1 MKYLKLFIFSFFV
14 FFMSMLSAQEKKP
27 EFYFF
32 YATEC
37 PHCHDA
43 YPYIKKLKKEY
54 PQIEFIE
61 MEVQKSMLN
70 RIKFQKEM
78 QRLNLKRAGV
88 PMFVFVDNH
97 VMGFKEGEHEEKIKS
112 IIEEG
117 LAKIEKNEKKN
128 RINCEDS
135 MVADFRRQKSGFE
148 MQFRQCLNAGKDTG
162 TCYSKRSSEYRNL
175 YRSVSA
181 ALFAGLKKGASFD
194 KNAENALNMEN
205 NVKKNW
211 ESYFSNQV
219 KSFSDVCNISREDE
233 YCEIM
238 TDEFR
243 VSLFSER
250 IVIMLESLS
259 FICN

>member
-1 MKYLKLFIFSFFV
+1 MKLFILFFSV
-14 FFMSMLSAQEKKP
+14 FFIFQLSAQGKKP

-32 YATEC
+32 YAKEC

-43 YPYIKKLKKEY
+43 YPYIKKLRKEY

-61 MEVQKSMLN
+61 MEVQENMLN

-88 PMFVFVDNH
+88 PMFVFKEAH
-97 VMGFKEGEHEEKIKS
+97 VIGFKEGKHEEEIRS
-112 IIEEG
+112 MIEKG
-117 LAKIEKNEKKN
+117 LAEIEKNEKKN
-128 RINCEDS
+128 KMNCEES
-135 MVADFRRQKSGFE
+135 LIADFRRQKSEFE
-148 MQFRQCLNAGKDTG
+148 RQFRKCLNAGKDTEI
-162 TCYSKRSSEYRNL
+162 CYSERSSGYRKL

-194 KNAENALNMEN
+194 KNAKNALNIEN
-205 NVKKNW
+205 SVKKNW
-211 ESYFSNQV
+211 ESYFSVQV
-219 KSFSDVCNISREDE
+219 KSFFDLCHISKEDE
-233 YCEIM
+233 YCRIM

-250 IVIMLESLS
+250 ISIMLKNLS
-259 FICN
+259 FLCD